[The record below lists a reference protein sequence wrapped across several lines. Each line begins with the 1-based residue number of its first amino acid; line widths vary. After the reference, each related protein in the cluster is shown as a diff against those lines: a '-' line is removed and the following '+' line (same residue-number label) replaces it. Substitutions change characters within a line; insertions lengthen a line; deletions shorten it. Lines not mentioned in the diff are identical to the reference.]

1 MYNRLTNLSRFLLWT
16 EVSFI
21 LKLDRE
27 FVEEIH
33 CFITGWGCIAI
44 LISTA
49 HKGARLRAS
58 GLWMK
63 EGWTTIMSIV
73 SFQVLFLG
81 LLYCSCSST
90 VVSDDSEGYLIELT
104 DTTFDDAVAKPDFM
118 IIEFYSTW
126 LVTAQTVC
134 SDASLT
140 LQVCTL
146 SEFAS
151 NVWRSC

>member
-1 MYNRLTNLSRFLLWT
+1 
-16 EVSFI
+16 
-21 LKLDRE
+21 
-27 FVEEIH
+27 
-33 CFITGWGCIAI
+33 
-44 LISTA
+44 
-49 HKGARLRAS
+49 
-58 GLWMK
+58 
-63 EGWTTIMSIV
+63 MSIV

-151 NVWRSC
+151 NV